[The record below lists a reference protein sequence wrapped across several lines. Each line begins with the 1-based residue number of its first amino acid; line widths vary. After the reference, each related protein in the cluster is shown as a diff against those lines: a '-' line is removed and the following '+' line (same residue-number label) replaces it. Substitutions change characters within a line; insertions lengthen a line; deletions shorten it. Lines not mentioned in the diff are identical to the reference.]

1 MNAYRDS
8 YPFSNSVP
16 VHGISK
22 ILWSNYS
29 YHQSDSK
36 ANIQIPPPQ
45 NQASD
50 QDATI
55 PSIKDVSIVKKPLK
69 YPGFYVIIT
78 ELGDLTELDEDE
90 VDINYLKSYGHWVI
104 IEKDLDSRI
113 ICELKYVET
122 AIDNRSCFTITE

>member
-8 YPFSNSVP
+8 CPFSNLVP

-29 YHQSDSK
+29 YHKSGSK

-50 QDATI
+50 QDTTM
-55 PSIKDVSIVKKPLK
+55 SLNKDLSIVKKPLK
-69 YPGFYVIIT
+69 YPGFYAIIP
-78 ELGDLTELDEDE
+78 ELGDLSELDEDE
-90 VDINYLKSYGHWVI
+90 VDINYLKSYV
-104 IEKDLDSRI
+104 K
-113 ICELKYVET
+113 
-122 AIDNRSCFTITE
+122 